1 MSALP
6 PGPPLHPIRQAL
18 KLGMDP
24 YGFLLHCRRE
34 LGDVFTIRLP
44 GDAPRVV
51 LCDPAD
57 VKQVFAMAADD
68 TVAEGQG
75 FHINIGARSVLFSDG
90 EHHKR
95 QRSLLAPPI
104 HGARL
109 RSYARTMLDVTMD
122 HLERWTPGEPFALQ
136 PTMQAI
142 TLDVIL
148 RCVFGVDPHDP
159 TGARLRKSTLGWMEA
174 VWSPPWLVV
183 SMAVTG
189 TRLRRFFDRATN
201 ASRARTRARRVPMP
215 WGPIADHKADLVA
228 VLAADIAACRRHGTG
243 DREDVLALLVD
254 AHDEHGERMDDEE
267 ILDQLVT
274 MLTGGHETTA
284 TTLCWTMHHLLQ
296 NPAALRRL
304 RGELDAAFGDGP
316 VDPTRCGELKWLEA
330 CIDESMRLTPIA
342 VSVVRQL
349 AKPHRIAGYDLPA
362 GVAIWPSTFLVQR
375 RPDLYASP
383 DAFEPERF
391 LDGNTP
397 RPERFF
403 PYGGGGRRCLGAAF
417 AQFEMRIVLAA
428 IVHHCRLRAAPGDP
442 PRGVFRGITVAP
454 SGGVPVVL
462 ESGVSGRSTNG

>member
-1 MSALP
+1 MRALP

-18 KLGMDP
+18 AFGADP
-24 YGFLLHCRRE
+24 YGFLERCRRD
-34 LGDVFTIRLP
+34 LGEVFTLRLP

-57 VKQVFAMAADD
+57 VKQVFAWAPDV
-68 TVAEGQG
+68 TRAEGQG
-75 FHINIGARSVLFSDG
+75 FHLNIGPRSVLFSDG
-90 EHHKR
+90 DHHKR
-95 QRSLLAPPI
+95 QRALMAPPL

-109 RSYARTMLDVTMD
+109 RSYATTMLDVAME
-122 HLERWTPGEPFALQ
+122 HVSRWKVGERFALH

-148 RCVFGVDPHDP
+148 RCVFGVDPHEP
-159 TGARLRKSTLGWMEA
+159 TGARLRHATAAWIDA
-174 VWSPPWLVV
+174 VSASQWFVV

-189 TRLRRFFDRATN
+189 TRLRRFFDRVTH
-201 ASRARTRARRVPMP
+201 ASRTRGRPRRVPVP
-215 WGPIADHKADLVA
+215 WAPIADHKADLVA
-228 VLAADIAACRRHGTG
+228 VLAADIAACRRDGTS

-254 AHDEHGERMDDEE
+254 ARDEHGEPMDDEE
-267 ILDQLVT
+267 IVDQLVT

-296 NPAALRRL
+296 NPTALRRL
-304 RGELDAAFGDGP
+304 RAELMEAFGDGP
-316 VDPTRCGELKWLEA
+316 VDPQRCTDLKWLEA

-349 AKPHRIAGYDLPA
+349 AKPQTIAGYPLPA
-362 GVAIWPSTFLVQR
+362 GVAIWPCTFLVQR
-375 RPDLYASP
+375 RPELYASP

-391 LDGNTP
+391 VEGNAP

-403 PYGGGGRRCLGAAF
+403 PYGGGRRRCLGAAF
-417 AQFEMRIVLAA
+417 AQFEMRIVIAA
-428 IVHHCRLRAAPGDP
+428 IVHHCRLRAAPGEP

-462 ESGVSGRSTNG
+462 DALGCSTNG